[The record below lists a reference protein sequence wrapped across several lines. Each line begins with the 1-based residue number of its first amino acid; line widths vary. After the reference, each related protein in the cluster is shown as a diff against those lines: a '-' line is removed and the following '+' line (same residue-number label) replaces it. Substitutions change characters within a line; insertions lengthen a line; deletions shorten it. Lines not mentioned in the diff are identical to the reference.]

1 MNRNDIIEIKIYINL
16 FVHYPNAY
24 SSNMITEKFNNH
36 LIKEDLYLIY
46 NPKCYVMVNS
56 APHSEEESIKIEIS
70 SLQKDILNN
79 NEDIILDLKEFTQ
92 GYFNNQINNIEV
104 DFVK

>member
-46 NPKCYVMVNS
+46 NPLF
-56 APHSEEESIKIEIS
+56 
-70 SLQKDILNN
+70 SL
-79 NEDIILDLKEFTQ
+79 
-92 GYFNNQINNIEV
+92 
-104 DFVK
+104 